1 MVDVSSRFELEGF
14 GGELLHP
21 GERGYDEARA
31 VFNGMIDR
39 SPVVIARCGSA
50 DDVVAAVALARDQH
64 LPLSVYGGGH
74 GVTGSAVCDA
84 GVCVDLRGMKRI
96 DVDPESSRVRA
107 EAGLTWGELDAA
119 TQEHGLAVTGGRVS
133 STGVAGLNLGSGSGW
148 LERKLG
154 FVCDNLIEAEVVTAD
169 GRTVLASETE
179 NPDLFWALRGGGGNF
194 GVVTAFHLRLHPIGP
209 IVLGG
214 MLMYPAPMAGDL
226 LRFFRD
232 FMAEAPDEVGAGLAF
247 ITAPPEE
254 FVPEPVR
261 GQPVVG
267 VVLCYAG
274 PVEEGE
280 EVLRPLREF
289 GPPGIDM
296 VEPMPYVAV
305 QQLLDAAAPKG
316 MQNYWT
322 ADFLDELPDEA
333 VDVLVGHATQPVSPL
348 TQIIVVPG
356 GGAVARVPEDATAF
370 GQRQAPWNVHYLSM
384 WPDPADSERNIA
396 YTRDIASAMQPW
408 ATGRVYL
415 NFIGDEGQ
423 GRVAAAYG
431 PETFARLQALKATWD
446 PENLFRH
453 NQNIPPAAAGAG
465 RSG

>member
-1 MVDVSSRFELEGF
+1 VADVASRFELEGF
-14 GGELLHP
+14 GGQLLHP
-21 GERGYDEARA
+21 GEAGYDEARA

-39 SPVVIARCGSA
+39 SPAVIARCASA
-50 DDVVAAVALARDQH
+50 GDVAAAVALAREQH

-84 GVCVDLRGMKRI
+84 GVCVDLRGMKGI
-96 DVDPESSRVRA
+96 AVDPEARRVRA

-133 STGVAGLNLGSGSGW
+133 TTGVAGLTLGSGSGW

-154 FVCDNLIEAEVVTAD
+154 FVCDNLVEAEVVTAD

-232 FMAEAPDEVGAGLAF
+232 FMAEAPDEVGAGVAF

-267 VVLCYAG
+267 AVLCYAG

-296 VEPMPYVAV
+296 VGPMPYVAV

-322 ADFLDELPDEA
+322 ADFLEDLSDEA

-348 TQIIVVPG
+348 TQILVVPG
-356 GGAVARVPEDATAF
+356 GGALARVDEEATAF

-384 WPDPADSERNIA
+384 WPDPADDARNIA
-396 YTRDIASAMQPW
+396 YTRAVATAMQPW
-408 ATGRVYL
+408 TTGRVYL

-431 PETFARLQALKATWD
+431 PEKFARLQALKATWD

-453 NQNIPPAAAGAG
+453 NQNIPPAATTG
-465 RSG
+465 